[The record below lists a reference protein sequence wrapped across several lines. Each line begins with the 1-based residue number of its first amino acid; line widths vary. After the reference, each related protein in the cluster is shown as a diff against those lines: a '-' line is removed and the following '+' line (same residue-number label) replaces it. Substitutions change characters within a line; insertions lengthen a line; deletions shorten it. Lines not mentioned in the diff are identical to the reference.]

1 MMKNVKINKLGAIA
15 MLLAL
20 SACQREDVNPNFNP
34 ETNTVLT
41 QFVFNL
47 NTNSYQT
54 KQSAAETQAVI
65 SSESPFRGIKESFL
79 MSVIQPDGMRGK
91 VLPADMNAEEIY
103 PMEDILSSGAI
114 TNTNSRRV
122 LEMSLPLKTNTMLF
136 YGRAIKPATTV
147 TDEYSADDR
156 YGKLDNYE
164 ITKSANSANFRLG
177 IRLQESDY
185 ANIAAVEKLLSGI
198 LTVTMN
204 YKLEPTVISAGGK
217 PDGVTNPYD
226 YDIATT
232 EYTGTTGGTIKWSDY
247 ATAATSPF
255 DGGTKSELEKK
266 LGNIYSQVTT
276 IRTAEGELRAAS
288 GFAILRMVQDIWSII
303 NSVRC
308 ADPTSKREA
317 VAKYF
322 AEQVDILLQGYFAY
336 STHDGAGGPVTVSG
350 FKANSAIK
358 TAFESDAAA
367 YWPSSDTDNDAVKYK
382 PTSTELGI
390 IVTKAYNL
398 SKFPEI
404 FNLPRGATHMDF
416 DVTNKYFNYPTAFNT
431 SGMGGAPTS
440 GSTYNEKSYYYPA
453 ELLYFGNSPIRV
465 SNNARTADKYPNG
478 ANTNA
483 AVAATETTPA
493 NPGGWNLDANWASTD
508 WTGNYV
514 TSSTRS
520 VAMQYDINYGVA
532 LLKTQVKYASGLTQ
546 LEDNNHFVQYQLDH
560 TLTATDEPN
569 NKISITGDL
578 FDLVGVIIGG
588 QHQNVDWQYLPC
600 KDPKT
605 TSSTYNKDVTGFVYD
620 KAIPA
625 AAKDIPASGTSQPN
639 YTLLFDN
646 YDATKTDTAQDKVYI
661 ALEFQNNGPDFY
673 GNYNIIRNGGYFYLI
688 GELDPYK
695 EGLAA
700 ITWPGN
706 SSGVS
711 EALIPPYYTADEG
724 THHKGDS
731 KEIKRVFI
739 QDFVTD
745 VTFTLGQ
752 YSLQYAYLTVPDLRS
767 SSVTLGL
774 SVDVK
779 WETGLVFS
787 DVILGGS
794 TDKGLTTT
802 P

>member
-20 SACQREDVNPNFNP
+20 VACQREDVNPNFNP

-54 KQSAAETQAVI
+54 KQSAAETQAEI
-65 SSESPFRGIKESFL
+65 SSSSPFRGIKESYL
-79 MSVIQPDGMRGK
+79 MSVIQADGMRGK
-91 VLPADMNAEEIY
+91 LLPADMDAAEVY
-103 PMEDILSSGAI
+103 PMDDILGAGSI
-114 TNTNSRRV
+114 SNTNSRRV
-122 LEMSLPLKTNTMLF
+122 LEMSLPLRTNTMLF
-136 YGRAIKPATTV
+136 YGRAIKPASV
-147 TDEYSADDR
+147 ATDEYSADDR
-156 YGKLDNYE
+156 YGKLDNYSIE
-164 ITKSANSANFRLG
+164 KTANSANFRLG
-177 IRLQESDY
+177 IRLQPADY
-185 ANIAAVEKLLSGI
+185 DNIAAVEKLLSGI
-198 LTVTMN
+198 FTIIMN
-204 YKLEPTVISAGGK
+204 YKLAPTVIYASGT
-217 PDGVTNPYD
+217 PDGVTTTYD
-226 YDIATT
+226 YDVAVAD
-232 EYTGTTGGTIKWSDY
+232 YTGTTGGTINWSDY
-247 ATAATSPF
+247 AVANVSPF
-255 DGGTKSELEKK
+255 DGGTLSELEKK
-266 LGNIYSQVTT
+266 LGNIYSQMTK
-276 IRTAEGELRAAS
+276 INTAGGELRAAS
-288 GFAILRMVQDIWSII
+288 GYAILRIAQDIWSII

-336 STHDGAGGPVTVSG
+336 STHDGVGGPVTVSG

-390 IVTKAYNL
+390 IATKAYNL

-404 FNLPRGATHMDF
+404 FNLPRGATHMAF
-416 DVTNKYFNYPTAFNT
+416 DATNKYFHYPTAFNT
-431 SGMGGAPTS
+431 SGMGGTPTT
-440 GSTYNEKSYYYPA
+440 GNAYNEKSYYYPA

-532 LLKTQVKYASGLTQ
+532 LLKTQVQYASGLTQ

-560 TLTATDEPN
+560 SLTATDEPN
-569 NKISITGDL
+569 NKISISGDL

-600 KDPKT
+600 NEP
-605 TSSTYNKDVTGFVYD
+605 STDKDVTGFVYD

-625 AAKDIPASGTSQPN
+625 AAKDIPASGKSQPN

-646 YDATKTDTAQDKVYI
+646 YDYTKEATAQEKVYI

-695 EGLAA
+695 DGLAA
-700 ITWPGN
+700 ITWPGEA
-706 SSGVS
+706 SGVS
-711 EALIPPYYTADEG
+711 EALIPPYNADG
-724 THHKGDS
+724 TS
-731 KEIKRVFI
+731 KKIKRIFI

-745 VTFTLGQ
+745 VTFTLGK

-794 TDKGLTTT
+794 TDNGTTVH

>member
-20 SACQREDVNPNFNP
+20 VACQREDVNPNFNP

-54 KQSAAETQAVI
+54 KQSAAETQAEI
-65 SSESPFRGIKESFL
+65 SSSSPFRGIKESFL

-91 VLPADMNAEEIY
+91 VLPADMNAEEVY

-136 YGRAIKPATTV
+136 YGRAIKPATSA

-204 YKLEPTVISAGGK
+204 YKLEPTVISASGK

-288 GFAILRMVQDIWSII
+288 GFAILRIVQDIWSII
-303 NSVRC
+303 NSVRGS
-308 ADPTSKREA
+308 DPTSKREA

-322 AEQVDILLQGYFAY
+322 AEQVDILLQHYF
-336 STHDGAGGPVTVSG
+336 STSAHDGVGGPVTVSG
-350 FKANSAIK
+350 FKALSSIR
-358 TAFESDAAA
+358 TSFESDAAT
-367 YWPSSDTDNDAVKYK
+367 YWPSTLATNPAVLYK
-382 PTSTELGI
+382 PSSDELAT

-398 SKFPEI
+398 EKFPSM

-416 DVTNKYFNYPTAFNT
+416 DATNKYFNYPTAFNT
-431 SGMGGAPTS
+431 SEMGGTPTS
-440 GSTYNEKSYYYPA
+440 GGAYNEKSYYYPA

-465 SNNARTADKYPNG
+465 SNNSRTPDKYPNG
-478 ANTNA
+478 ANATPA
-483 AVAATETTPA
+483 AAATETTA
-493 NPGGWNLDANWASTD
+493 ATTGGWNLNANWASTD

-514 TSSTRS
+514 TASTRS
-520 VAMQYDINYGVA
+520 VAMQHDINYGVA
-532 LLKTQVKYASGLTQ
+532 LLKTQVAYASGITQ
-546 LEDNNHFVQYQLDH
+546 LEDNNHYVQVKLNPS
-560 TLTATDEPN
+560 LAATDEPN
-569 NKISITGDL
+569 NKIPITGDL
-578 FDLVGVIIGG
+578 FDLVGIIIGG

-600 KDPKT
+600 NEPGT
-605 TSSTYNKDVTGFVYD
+605 TKDVTGFVYD

-625 AAKDIPASGTSQPN
+625 LAKDIPASGTSQPN

-646 YDATKTDTAQDKVYI
+646 YNSSGTDTNQDKVYI

-673 GNYNIIRNGGYFYLI
+673 GNFNLIRNGGYFYLI
-688 GELDPYK
+688 GELNPYK
-695 EGLAA
+695 DGLAA
-700 ITWPGN
+700 IQWPGHTD
-706 SSGVS
+706 GVS
-711 EALIPPYYTADEG
+711 EALIPPYNADG
-724 THHKGDS
+724 TS

-739 QDFVTD
+739 QDFVTN
-745 VTFTLGQ
+745 VTFKLGQ

-779 WETGLVFS
+779 WETGLDFS
-787 DVILGGS
+787 DVVLGGP
-794 TDKGLTTT
+794 TDMGPTAHTTT